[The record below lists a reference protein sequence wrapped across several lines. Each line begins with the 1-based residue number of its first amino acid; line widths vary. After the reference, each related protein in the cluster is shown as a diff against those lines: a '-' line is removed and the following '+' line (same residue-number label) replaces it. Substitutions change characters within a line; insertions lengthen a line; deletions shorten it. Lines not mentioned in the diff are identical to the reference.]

1 MHEWCRILLRGNGGR
16 KKKNIVSFPETSS
29 RRRSI
34 FMRWRKMHFIFREHI
49 LFYFGDFQVFFFLA
63 SGSVWMS
70 NRQSNGFIL
79 TQLNLFFF
87 LLPRKYK
94 KKKKKNNWQK
104 MIKSSYPITL
114 ASPYSWIYVYIM
126 KMYHCRAWQHLATE
140 TNGIY
145 ISSGWLPGVGSYSL
159 SQFPSWSNGRPWPR
173 ASLSAH

>member
-94 KKKKKNNWQK
+94 KKKKKKQLTKNDKEQLPNYSGIPVFMNLCLHYEDVPLLCMTTPCNWNK
-104 MIKSSYPITL
+104 WHL
-114 ASPYSWIYVYIM
+114 HFLWVVAR
-126 KMYHCRAWQHLATE
+126 CRFLFIE
-140 TNGIY
+140 
-145 ISSGWLPGVGSYSL
+145 PVSL
-159 SQFPSWSNGRPWPR
+159 
-173 ASLSAH
+173 LK